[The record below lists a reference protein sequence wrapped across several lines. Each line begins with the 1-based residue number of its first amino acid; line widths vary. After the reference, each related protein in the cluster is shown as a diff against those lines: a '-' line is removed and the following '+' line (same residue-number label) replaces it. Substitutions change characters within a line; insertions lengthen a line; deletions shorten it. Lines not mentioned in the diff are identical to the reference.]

1 MQAGLAR
8 FVEQADSSG
17 LRSLEQILFSERQ
30 PSWKAAA
37 LCGFKTLLGYPD
49 HGAHSLLAT
58 VFDEIFYGPTLFE
71 RAHRRR
77 PQFYLG
83 AGAIENETPIVTQAT
98 LKRLT
103 DLFGRCHLGIA
114 SGRGT
119 LAIEH
124 TLGRWLDYFNPQ
136 ARVLLEDEELSA
148 RGRLEAL
155 RTERAKPAPYAL
167 LQSARAMKTFKRALY
182 VGDSAEDL
190 IMARRANAVDPRYLF
205 AGVTDY
211 GYDPRRKQEMFAEA
225 AVDLILPSV
234 NQLPDVLR
242 ISQAKG

>member
-1 MQAGLAR
+1 MQAGLAG

-17 LRSLEQILFSERQ
+17 LRSLEKILFSERQ
-30 PSWKAAA
+30 PSWKAEA
-37 LCGFKTLLGYPD
+37 LRGFKTLLGYPD
-49 HGAHSLLAT
+49 NGAHSLLAT

-103 DLFGRCHLGIA
+103 DLIGRRRLGIA

-124 TLGRWLDYFNPQ
+124 TLGRWLDYFNPK

-155 RTERAKPAPYAL
+155 RTERAKPAPYSL
-167 LQSARAMKTFKRALY
+167 LQSARAMKAFKRALY

-190 IMARRANAVDPRYLF
+190 IMTRRANEVDPRYLF

-211 GYDPRRKQEMFAEA
+211 GYDPRRKREMFAEA
-225 AVDLILPSV
+225 GVVLILPSV

-242 ISQAKG
+242 LSQARG